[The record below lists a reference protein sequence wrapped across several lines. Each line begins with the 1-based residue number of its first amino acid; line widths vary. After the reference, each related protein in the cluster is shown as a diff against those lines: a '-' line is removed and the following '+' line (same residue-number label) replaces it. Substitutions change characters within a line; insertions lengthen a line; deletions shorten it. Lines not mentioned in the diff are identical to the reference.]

1 MNRREAGY
9 TLLEMLV
16 ALVVF
21 GLVMAG
27 LAQSWRFGLAA
38 WSGSERH
45 IVGSEDMAA
54 VDTALRSMIAQ
65 AIPGSMTGRPGGL
78 AFTTRLPQGAGGLR
92 GLADIA
98 IQPGADGTLLLSA
111 TPHAAGV
118 PLASSPP
125 PAFETLASDV
135 VEVRVSYLTPRD
147 GAPPAWSNK
156 WSGTGLPLLVRI
168 HLRFAGG
175 HDWPD
180 LIAAP
185 VDTTPEL

>member
-1 MNRREAGY
+1 MTQREAGY

-45 IVGSEDMAA
+45 IAGPEDMAA
-54 VDTALRSMIAQ
+54 ADTTLRNMIAQ

-98 IQPGADGTLLLSA
+98 IQPSADGTLTLNA
-111 TPHAAGV
+111 TPHAAGI
-118 PLASSPP
+118 PLTPP
-125 PAFETLASDV
+125 PPPSFETLATG
-135 VEVRVSYLTPRD
+135 VEQVSVSYLTPQN
-147 GAPPAWSNK
+147 GAPPAWSGK
-156 WSGTGLPLLVRI
+156 WSGTGLPLLVRL
-168 HLRFAGG
+168 HLRFADG

-185 VDTTPEL
+185 VNTGQ

>member
-1 MNRREAGY
+1 MTRREAGY

-45 IVGSEDMAA
+45 IAGPQDMAA
-54 VDTALRSMIAQ
+54 VDTALRDMIAQ
-65 AIPGSMTGRPGGL
+65 AVPGSMTGRIGGL

-98 IQPGADGTLLLSA
+98 IQPGADGTLMLSA
-111 TPHAAGV
+111 TPHAAGIPLRPAP
-118 PLASSPP
+118 PLAL
-125 PAFETLASDV
+125 ETLAAG
-135 VEVRVSYLTPRD
+135 VEEMRLSYLTPQD
-147 GAPPAWSNK
+147 GAPPAWSSK
-156 WSGTGLPLLVRI
+156 WSGQGLPLLVRI
-168 HLRFAGG
+168 HLRFADG

-185 VDTTPEL
+185 VNTGQ

>member
-45 IVGSEDMAA
+45 IAGPEDMAA
-54 VDTALRSMIAQ
+54 VDTALRGMIAR
-65 AIPGSMTGRPGGL
+65 AVPGSMTGRPGGL
-78 AFTTRLPQGAGGLR
+78 AFTTHLPQGAGGLR

-98 IQPGADGTLLLSA
+98 IQLGADGTLTLSA
-111 TPHAAGV
+111 TPHAAGI
-118 PLASSPP
+118 PLRPP
-125 PAFETLASDV
+125 PPPSFETLATGVD
-135 VEVRVSYLTPRD
+135 EVRVSYLTPQN
-147 GAPPAWSNK
+147 GAPPAWGNK
-156 WSGTGLPLLVRI
+156 WTGTGLPLLVRI
-168 HLRFAGG
+168 HLRFADG

-185 VDTTPEL
+185 VNTGQ